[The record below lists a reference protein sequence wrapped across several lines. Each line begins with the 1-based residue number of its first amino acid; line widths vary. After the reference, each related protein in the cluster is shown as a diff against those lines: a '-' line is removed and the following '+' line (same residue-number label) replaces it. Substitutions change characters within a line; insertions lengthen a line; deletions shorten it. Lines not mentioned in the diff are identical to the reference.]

1 MFRSKRQIAL
11 QYLQEIYCEGLS
23 VKRPPLLFATLLLG
37 VLSANL
43 TAQTSADQKLSFDV
57 ASVRENKTGLPPTGD
72 APDMNVPLGP
82 GDVYSPTGGL
92 LTTKNVVLIQ
102 FIAFAYR
109 LTSSQMDELTAT
121 APAWVT
127 QSRYNLQARTDRT
140 NVTKNELRL
149 MMRSLLEDRFGLVV
163 HYEAKVTSV
172 FAMQLVKAGTTGPRL
187 RPHPADG
194 CSRSFRNESPDAP
207 APADSIDGGY
217 PTVCGGLVML
227 PSSTPTH
234 FSIGARDVPITNIS
248 NALPSWGDLGRPVV
262 DQTGLTGNYDF
273 ALDFVPKRPDP
284 PLGTPV
290 TADLE
295 EPNFL
300 EALKKQL
307 GVKLESQKQ
316 PIQVLVLDHITPLT
330 DN

>member
-1 MFRSKRQIAL
+1 MKH
-11 QYLQEIYCEGLS
+11 
-23 VKRPPLLFATLLLG
+23 PLLLATLLFG
-37 VLSANL
+37 ILSGNL
-43 TAQTSADQKLSFDV
+43 AAQAPADQKLSFDI

-72 APDMNVPLGP
+72 APDTNVPLGP

-92 LTTKNVVLIQ
+92 LTIKNFAPIQ

-109 LTSSQMDELTAT
+109 LTSSQMDELVAH
-121 APAWVT
+121 APAWIT
-127 QSRYNLQARTDRT
+127 QSRYNLQARTDKT

-149 MMRSLLEDRFGLVV
+149 MMRSLLADRFGLVV

-172 FAMQLVKAGTTGPRL
+172 FAMQLVKPGTTGPRL
-187 RPHPADG
+187 RPHPVDG
-194 CSRSFRNESPDAP
+194 CSRSFRNESPDALPP
-207 APADSIDGGY
+207 AESIDGGY

-227 PSSTPTH
+227 PSSTPMH
-234 FSIGARDVPITNIS
+234 YSIGARDVPITNIS

-273 ALDFVPKRPDP
+273 ALDFAPKRPDP
-284 PLGTPV
+284 PPGTPV
-290 TADLE
+290 AADLE

-300 EALKKQL
+300 EAVRKQL
-307 GVKLESQKQ
+307 GLKLESQKQ
-316 PIQVLVLDHITPLT
+316 AVQVLILDHITPLT